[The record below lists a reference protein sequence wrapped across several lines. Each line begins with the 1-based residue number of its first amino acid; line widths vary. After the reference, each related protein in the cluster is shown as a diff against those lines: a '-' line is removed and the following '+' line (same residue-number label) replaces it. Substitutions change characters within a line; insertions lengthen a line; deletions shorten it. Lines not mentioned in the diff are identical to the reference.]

1 MVDRQDIGSWLQG
14 PGSRNP
20 DAQPPGTRLGLPAE
34 GAGSVAGVGRRALAI
49 VVDFFLCELI
59 ATLFGFRFGRATGDV
74 RDFVPLMVFAVENL
88 LLVGSVGSTVGHR
101 LLGLRVVRVDGHG
114 LPGPVRALV
123 RSVLLCLVVPAV
135 IWDRDQR
142 GLHDRFAGTVL
153 VRI

>member
-20 DAQPPGTRLGLPAE
+20 NAAPPGARLGLPAE
-34 GAGSVAGVGRRALAI
+34 GPGSVAGVGRRAIAI
-49 VVDFFLCELI
+49 VVDFLLCELI

-74 RDFVPLMVFAVENL
+74 RDFIPLMVFAVENL
-88 LLVGSVGSTVGHR
+88 LLVGTVGSTVGHR
-101 LLGLRVVRVDGHG
+101 LLGLRVVRVGSG
-114 LPGPVRALV
+114 RLPGPGRALV